1 MARLTKE
8 KRDRLILVCTSTL
21 LIMAGLWMLLVRSQQ
36 EKLKQIAVE
45 TANVVEQIEGTQ
57 RLIKLRSRFEDTFGR
72 LEEELA
78 KRESGMAHG
87 DHYFWFVNMLN
98 KFKAGYEI
106 DIPQISPAT
115 VGPVGL
121 FPVFPYE
128 AATFKVSG
136 TAHFYKFG
144 EFLRDFENSHPHIR
158 IQNLEIDPQSGSEKI
173 NFRMDVVTLVKPL
186 SAS

>member
-8 KRDRLILVCTSTL
+8 KRDRLILVCTCTL

-36 EKLKQIAVE
+36 EKLKQIAAE
-45 TANVVEQIEGTQ
+45 TSNVVEQIDATR
-57 RLIKLRSRFEDTFGR
+57 RLIKQRPEFEKTYDI
-72 LEEELA
+72 LNEELM

-98 KFKAGYEI
+98 KSKTGYDV

-121 FPVFPYE
+121 FPVFPYQ

-144 EFLRDFENSHPHIR
+144 EFLRDFENAHPYIR
-158 IQNLEIDPQSGSEKI
+158 VQNLDIDPQNGSEKI
-173 NFRMDVVTLVKPL
+173 SFRMDIVTLAKPAAK
-186 SAS
+186 S